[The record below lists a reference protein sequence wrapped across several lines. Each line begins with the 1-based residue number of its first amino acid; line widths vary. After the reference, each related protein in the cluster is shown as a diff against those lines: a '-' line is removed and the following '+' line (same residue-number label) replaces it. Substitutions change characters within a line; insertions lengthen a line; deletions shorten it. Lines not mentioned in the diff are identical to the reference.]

1 MTGMKDTKELTRRR
15 KPLWLILPLFFC
27 ALLFQE
33 GCGNKEPPKSEKP
46 TASAESKEGANQEEK
61 RPDVVTL
68 TPEQLKVS
76 GVEVKKVVL
85 EAATALLTATAV
97 IELNADKTSKV
108 SSRVTGR
115 ISRLMVSQGDKVK
128 AGQALALMDTVEL
141 GQIWSE
147 YIKTKSRRELAS
159 INLQREET
167 LFEKKVAPE
176 KDVHKARQ
184 ELSEAEADLT
194 FLKERLRLLGTDVS
208 AVESQRGNGGS
219 GHPLIPVASLV
230 GGVVIEKS
238 VTQGEFVSPEK
249 VLFTVAD
256 LSNLWV
262 LIDIYEKDLTRVTKD
277 TPVKLSVAAFPD
289 RQFHGKIAYL
299 ADLVDEKTRTVR
311 ARVVVDNKT
320 GSLKPG
326 MFATVQLELKD
337 GTTGKTISIPE
348 EAVFL
353 DGSERYVFLREG
365 DGKFTVRRVSIGPA
379 SGEKIEVKEG
389 LKEGDVVV
397 TKGVFTLKSELKKET
412 LHADEH

>member
-15 KPLWLILPLFFC
+15 KPLWFIVPLFLC
-27 ALLFQE
+27 ILLFQE
-33 GCGNKEPPKSEKP
+33 GCGKKEPPKNEKP
-46 TASAESKEGANQEEK
+46 QASVESKDGANQEEK

-68 TPEQLKVS
+68 SPEQLKIS
-76 GVEVKKVVL
+76 GIEVQKVAL
-85 EAATALLTATAV
+85 GAATTLLTATAV

-128 AGQALALMDTVEL
+128 TGQALAFMDTAEL

-147 YIKTKSRRELAS
+147 YQKTKSRRELAS
-159 INLQREET
+159 RNLQREET

-208 AVESQRGNGGS
+208 AVESQKGNGGN

-249 VLFTVAD
+249 ALFTVAD
-256 LSNLWV
+256 LSALWV
-262 LIDIYEKDLTRVTKD
+262 LIDIYEKDLPRVTKD

-289 RQFHGKIAYL
+289 RQFHGKVAYL

-320 GSLKPG
+320 GALKPG
-326 MFATVQLELKD
+326 MFAAVQLELKN
-337 GTTGKTISIPE
+337 GTTGKTMSIPE

-353 DGSERYVFLREG
+353 DGSERYVFLQEE
-365 DGKFTVRRVSIGPA
+365 DGKFTKRRVSVGPA
-379 SGEKIEVKEG
+379 SGEKIEVKAG

-397 TKGVFTLKSELKKET
+397 TKGVFTLKSELKKEA
-412 LHADEH
+412 LQPE

>member
-1 MTGMKDTKELTRRR
+1 MTGMKKTKQLTRRR
-15 KPLWLILPLFFC
+15 KPLWFMLPLFLC
-27 ALLFQE
+27 ILLFQE
-33 GCGNKEPPKSEKP
+33 GCGNKEPPTSEKRP
-46 TASAESKEGANQEEK
+46 ASVESKEGANQEEK

-68 TPEQLKVS
+68 TPEQLKIS
-76 GVEVKKVVL
+76 NIEAQKVVPG
-85 EAATALLTATAV
+85 APTSLLTATAV
-97 IELNADKTSKV
+97 IELNGDKTSKV

-128 AGQALALMDTVEL
+128 PGQALAFMDTVEL
-141 GQIWSE
+141 GQIWSD
-147 YIKTKSRRELAS
+147 YVKTKSRHELAWR
-159 INLQREET
+159 NLQREET

-194 FLKERLRLLGTDVS
+194 FLKERFRLLGTDVG
-208 AVESQRGNGGS
+208 AVESQKGNGGD
-219 GHPLIPVASLV
+219 GHPLIPVASLM

-249 VLFTVAD
+249 ALFTVAD
-256 LSNLWV
+256 LSTLWV
-262 LIDIYEKDLTRVTKD
+262 LIDIYEKDLPRVTKD

-289 RQFHGKIAYL
+289 RQFHGKIALL
-299 ADLVDEKTRTVR
+299 ADLVDEKTRTLR

-320 GSLKPG
+320 GALKPG
-326 MFATVQLELKD
+326 MFATVQLELKN
-337 GTTGKTISIPE
+337 GSTGKTISIPE

-365 DGKFTVRRVSIGPA
+365 DGKFMKRRVSVGPI

-412 LHADEH
+412 LKAE

>member
-1 MTGMKDTKELTRRR
+1 MTGMKELTRRR
-15 KPLWLILPLFFC
+15 KPLWFIVPLFFC
-27 ALLFQE
+27 ILLFQG
-33 GCGNKEPPKSEKP
+33 GCGKKEPSKSEKP
-46 TASAESKEGANQEEK
+46 PASVDSNKSANQEEK

-68 TPEQLKVS
+68 SPEQMKIS
-76 GVEVKKVVL
+76 GIEVKKVVL
-85 EAATALLTATAV
+85 EAATALLTATAL

-128 AGQALALMDTVEL
+128 AGQALALMDTAEL

-147 YIKTKSRRELAS
+147 YQKTKSRRELAS
-159 INLQREET
+159 RNLQREET

-184 ELSEAEADLT
+184 ELSETEADLT

-208 AVESQRGNGGS
+208 AVESQKGNGGN

-238 VTQGEFVSPEK
+238 VTQGEFVNPEK
-249 VLFTVAD
+249 TLFTVAD
-256 LSNLWV
+256 LSTLWV
-262 LIDIYEKDLTRVTKD
+262 LIDIYEKDLPRVTKD

-289 RQFHGKIAYL
+289 RQFLGKIAYL
-299 ADLVDEKTRTVR
+299 ADIVDEKTRTIR

-320 GSLKPG
+320 GALKPG
-326 MFATVQLELKD
+326 MFATVQLDLKD
-337 GTTGKTISIPE
+337 GTTGQTISIPE

-353 DGSERYVFLREG
+353 DGSERYVFVLEG
-365 DGKFTVRRVSIGPA
+365 DGRFVVRRVSVGPA
-379 SGEKIEVKEG
+379 SDLKIEIKEG
-389 LKEGDVVV
+389 LKVGDAVV

-412 LHADEH
+412 LKAE